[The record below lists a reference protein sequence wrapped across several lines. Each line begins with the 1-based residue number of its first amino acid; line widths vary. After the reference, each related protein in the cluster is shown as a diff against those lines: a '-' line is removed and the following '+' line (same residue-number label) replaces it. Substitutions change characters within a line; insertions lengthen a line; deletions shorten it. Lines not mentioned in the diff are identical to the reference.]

1 MKQFA
6 TGNVRA
12 GVQIQPGDRTL
23 PGGRAMAPDMQFMRV
38 VVDAAAPSSRA
49 IGIPANVY
57 NFVTVF
63 NNSRFDFSLSRGLV
77 FNPLDIIGNCPA
89 YTLLTFPFDRE
100 VSNLLIRWDGSAGAS
115 ERCLIFLTDDNLGLV
130 GQFRPPVI
138 AAVETVQIVRENF
151 GQRFFGGVVEV
162 GTLFTAARATDIRA
176 MYLANTLAT
185 AATVTIVHRRSGVGD
200 VALVSEISIAGNST
214 VSLGY
219 IPLATGDSIVA
230 TAVTGTVHGSIYGV
244 I

>member
-23 PGGRAMAPDMQFMRV
+23 PGGRAISPDMQFMRV
-38 VVDAAAPSSRA
+38 VVDAAATSSRA

-100 VSNLLIRWDGSAGAS
+100 VSNLLIR
-115 ERCLIFLTDDNLGLV
+115 
-130 GQFRPPVI
+130 
-138 AAVETVQIVRENF
+138 
-151 GQRFFGGVVEV
+151 
-162 GTLFTAARATDIRA
+162 
-176 MYLANTLAT
+176 
-185 AATVTIVHRRSGVGD
+185 
-200 VALVSEISIAGNST
+200 
-214 VSLGY
+214 
-219 IPLATGDSIVA
+219 
-230 TAVTGTVHGSIYGV
+230 
-244 I
+244 

>member
-77 FNPLDIIGNCPA
+77 LNPLDIIGNCPA

-100 VSNLLIRWDGSAGAS
+100 ASDLHIRWDGGWISVLS
-115 ERCLIFLTDDNLGLV
+115 VC
-130 GQFRPPVI
+130 
-138 AAVETVQIVRENF
+138 
-151 GQRFFGGVVEV
+151 
-162 GTLFTAARATDIRA
+162 
-176 MYLANTLAT
+176 
-185 AATVTIVHRRSGVGD
+185 
-200 VALVSEISIAGNST
+200 VS
-214 VSLGY
+214 
-219 IPLATGDSIVA
+219 
-230 TAVTGTVHGSIYGV
+230 
-244 I
+244 